1 MDPFNQVYS
10 DAIGQLKS
18 AEQLLDDY
26 RNSPSTFYIEDL
38 NNVVQELVETI
49 HDLSQS
55 TGVVQANPAQFGLS
69 PGDVAQR
76 ITQVG
81 NLNSQLTDIQES
93 IAKIRRERKGKAAM
107 GGSGRQQAG
116 EDDNEM
122 SGAGAGNALMYQEAI
137 ASQDNMLDS
146 VYNTVSNLNQQAHIM
161 SQELEDQSNLIED
174 FERQVDTSQD
184 RLARGMKRV
193 NWVIENNRETLS
205 SCCIT
210 LLIVVLIV
218 LLVLLL
224 VL

>member
-38 NNVVQELVETI
+38 NNVIQELVETI

-69 PGDVAQR
+69 PADVAQR

-93 IAKIRRERKGKAAM
+93 IAKVQHDREGKTITRGSGRGVTDYDDEM
-107 GGSGRQQAG
+107 GGS
-116 EDDNEM
+116 
-122 SGAGAGNALMYQEAI
+122 GAGNALMYQEAI

-205 SCCIT
+205 SCCIS

>member
-10 DAIGQLKS
+10 DALGQLKS

-26 RNSPSTFYIEDL
+26 RNNPSTFYIEDL

-69 PGDVAQR
+69 HSDVAQR

-93 IAKIRRERKGKAAM
+93 IAKIRRERENKAAVS
-107 GGSGRQQAG
+107 GSGRRPAD
-116 EDDNEM
+116 EDDNGM
-122 SGAGAGNALMYQEAI
+122 GGTGNTLMYQEAI

-210 LLIVVLIV
+210 LLIVALIV

>member
-26 RNSPSTFYIEDL
+26 RNNPSTFYIEDL

-93 IAKIRRERKGKAAM
+93 IVRIRRERKGKTTM
-107 GGSGRQQAG
+107 GGSGQQPVD
-116 EDDNEM
+116 EDDNGM
-122 SGAGAGNALMYQEAI
+122 SGSGNALMYQEAI

>member
-1 MDPFNQVYS
+1 
-10 DAIGQLKS
+10 
-18 AEQLLDDY
+18 
-26 RNSPSTFYIEDL
+26 
-38 NNVVQELVETI
+38 
-49 HDLSQS
+49 
-55 TGVVQANPAQFGLS
+55 
-69 PGDVAQR
+69 
-76 ITQVG
+76 
-81 NLNSQLTDIQES
+81 
-93 IAKIRRERKGKAAM
+93 
-107 GGSGRQQAG
+107 
-116 EDDNEM
+116 
-122 SGAGAGNALMYQEAI
+122 MYQEAI

-210 LLIVVLIV
+210 LLIVALIV

>member
-38 NNVVQELVETI
+38 NNVMQELVETI

-69 PGDVAQR
+69 PADVAQR

-93 IAKIRRERKGKAAM
+93 IAKVRRDREDKATTR
-107 GGSGRQQAG
+107 GSGRG
-116 EDDNEM
+116 VTDYDDEM
-122 SGAGAGNALMYQEAI
+122 GGPGAGNVLMYQEAI

-205 SCCIT
+205 SCCIS